1 MTVERSV
8 ADGAALPAG
17 VTVCFG
23 TPADIERL
31 EPLWLGLHRIHQ
43 EAGPE
48 LAPYVDDETSWRRR
62 RRLYEHCLAQPDS
75 FLLLVERGA
84 LLIGYVLVVVE
95 PDGDVLWSD
104 TWVVG
109 EKVAELETMYLA
121 PEERGRGLGGVLL
134 DIVDAELERRGIADL
149 VIGAVPGNSAALR
162 LYERRGFKPSW
173 VIVSRFAARAAE
185 SASRSDSDGTPPDP
199 AGGK

>member
-1 MTVERSV
+1 MTGTRS
-8 ADGAALPAG
+8 AAGDAELPAG
-17 VTVCFG
+17 VSVTLG
-23 TPADIERL
+23 TPADVGRL
-31 EPLWLGLHRIHQ
+31 EPLWLGLHRIHR

-75 FLLLVERGA
+75 FLLLVEREDQ
-84 LLIGYVLVVVE
+84 LIGYVLVVVE

-109 EKVAELETMYLA
+109 EKVAELETMYLV
-121 PEERGRGLGGVLL
+121 PEERGRGLGGNLL
-134 DIVDAELERRGIADL
+134 DIVDAELGRRGIADL
-149 VIGAVPGNSAALR
+149 VIGAVPGNTAALR

-173 VIVSRFAARAAE
+173 VVVSRFAAR
-185 SASRSDSDGTPPDP
+185 DP
-199 AGGK
+199 AD

>member
-1 MTVERSV
+1 MSTPDSIPLPPGRV
-8 ADGAALPAG
+8 LPAG
-17 VTVCFG
+17 VTVSFG
-23 TPADIERL
+23 TRGDIERL

-48 LAPYVDDETSWRRR
+48 LAPYVDAETSWRRR
-62 RRLYEHCLAQPDS
+62 WRLYEHCLAHSES

-109 EKVAELETMYLA
+109 EKVAELETMYLV

-173 VIVSRFAARAAE
+173 VIVSRFAARRE
-185 SASRSDSDGTPPDP
+185 PGDGGSP
-199 AGGK
+199 AT

>member
-1 MTVERSV
+1 MSAPDIIPLPSCRV
-8 ADGAALPAG
+8 LPAG
-17 VTVCFG
+17 VTVSFG
-23 TPADIERL
+23 TPADVERL

-48 LAPYVDDETSWRRR
+48 LAPYVDGQTSWRRR
-62 RRLYEHCLAQPDS
+62 RLCEHCLAQPDS

-95 PDGDVLWSD
+95 PDGDVLWCD
-104 TWVVG
+104 TWLVG
-109 EKVAELETMYLA
+109 EKVAELETMYLV
-121 PEERGRGLGGVLL
+121 PEERGRGLGGILL

-149 VIGAVPGNSAALR
+149 VIGAVPGNLAALR

-173 VIVSRFAARAAE
+173 VIMSRFAARQE
-185 SASRSDSDGTPPDP
+185 PDCGSP
-199 AGGK
+199 AV

>member
-1 MTVERSV
+1 VSARESIPVPPGRV
-8 ADGAALPAG
+8 LPAG
-17 VTVCFG
+17 VSVSFG

-31 EPLWLGLHRIHQ
+31 EPLWLGLHKIHQ

-84 LLIGYVLVVVE
+84 LLIGYVLVIVE

-104 TWVVG
+104 TWLVG
-109 EKVAELETMYLA
+109 EKVAELETMYLV

-149 VIGAVPGNSAALR
+149 VIGAVPGNLAALK
-162 LYERRGFKPSW
+162 LYERRGFKATW
-173 VIVSRFAARAAE
+173 VIVSRFAARREPEGSGSPAA
-185 SASRSDSDGTPPDP
+185 
-199 AGGK
+199 

>member
-1 MTVERSV
+1 MTETGHAAGDV
-8 ADGAALPAG
+8 ALPAG
-17 VTVCFG
+17 VTVSLG
-23 TPADIERL
+23 TPADIGRL

-62 RRLYEHCLAQPDS
+62 RSLYEHCLAQPDS

-84 LLIGYVLVVVE
+84 RLNGYALVVVE

-109 EKVAELETMYLA
+109 EKVAELETMYLI
-121 PEERGRGLGGVLL
+121 PEERGLGVGGILL
-134 DIVDAELERRGIADL
+134 DMVDAELERRGIADL

-173 VIVSRFAARAAE
+173 VIVSRFAACKKL
-185 SASRSDSDGTPPDP
+185 G
-199 AGGK
+199 AG